1 MKKQGQDQ
9 ADFLAEEG
17 KSLYQAKRYLPAAE
31 SFSKAAT
38 EYDALGDVLL
48 GAEMRNNQCVSL
60 LLAKK
65 PRQAV
70 EAVQGTSALFLE
82 AGQMKKAG
90 MALAN
95 EATAL
100 QDLGEKKSALELFT
114 QAAELFQAAN
124 EEDLYLQAM
133 QSVSGLKLKSRNLVG
148 AIFSMQKGIDG
159 VEKPTWKQKLLKNL
173 LKIPDNLLNK

>member
-1 MKKQGQDQ
+1 MTKQDQTQ

-17 KSLYQAKRYLPAAE
+17 KSLYQAKKYLPAAD
-31 SFSKAAT
+31 SFSQSAAA
-38 EYDALGDVLL
+38 YDASGYPLL

-70 EAVQGTSALFLE
+70 EVVQGTGELFIK
-82 AGQMKKAG
+82 AGQITKAG

-100 QDLGEKKSALELFT
+100 KDLGDNESALETFTRAGDLF
-114 QAAELFQAAN
+114 LSVD
-124 EEDLYLQAM
+124 EEDLYLQTM
-133 QSVSGLKLKSRNLVG
+133 QSVSSLKMKSRNVLG
-148 AIFSMQKGIDG
+148 ALFSMQKGLEGI
-159 VEKPTWKQKLLKNL
+159 EKPTWKQKLLKNL
-173 LKIPDNLLNK
+173 LKVPDKLLNK